1 MSLALLKTA
10 IVEQGVQRLSH
21 SGIPT
26 YGAQKGQPRWRYAV
40 VGEEE
45 GDKILRLSTGD
56 KIMQWKLNSAE
67 DATRIEDLAD
77 KKLED
82 GPVHASGA
90 AQVHKSSP
98 SLIHA
103 TMQDGR
109 IGSTFSLIK
118 QQGDNWK
125 VHHKPGK
132 EPLQNTALQFVQA
145 FKEKTAALSVLKEFP
160 QAKLT
165 GSRGRAIHYG
175 RAEPEG
181 RDHDYMVFEDEPGK
195 REAIS
200 QRLKTLAE
208 QHKMKIIPRPNG
220 LTISGG
226 GKDLSV
232 YPTSKLDQ
240 VYRAWELQEAGVP
253 KEEAWA
259 QVNSSKLEGLKT
271 AALTKEQSALEKLK
285 RHLKGFDYHVV
296 LTTPGGDGASMHRAT
311 GESAAVRR
319 AREAHKEW
327 EKTQGINPDHDW
339 AKKAE
344 LGKVMSECPVCGKI
358 FDTGMLSDNPEKV
371 RDKKCPKCKGESK
384 LERTLDEKT
393 KDMGKVAIIEKI
405 DGEYVLWTKD
415 RSKRLGT
422 HKTRLGAI
430 KQEYAIQKS
439 QESESKLAHLLA
451 HYSRAEHKELRPLS
465 YDELVTDRTSGR
477 WKDKPEMAQQ
487 YVADR
492 RRFESALHKR
502 LAAKN
507 MPIDRGQSFLYST
520 IDGKEGFGQSGQYKH
535 VTPLDEDTINRS
547 FFDVVGAG
555 KGRTTLGLKGLQLAL
570 KRWDAAKASNGLTE
584 SEYMGMKIK
593 PRIEVITPKTIIPE
607 KIEKLASLVT
617 RAGQVARYMARVPQ
631 NEPFVSGVAGTA
643 KNVFRLGYKPYMGKH
658 TGKIHAG
665 LQGGFLAGGGYQ
677 LYGVAKDTHGKLIDN
692 ADQVGQIGYLTANPD
707 MINAS
712 NYMRES
718 TNNPVKIVFPET
730 SESFRKLPKS
740 IQPEIKQTNRDITL
754 ISIRDALYN
763 MGSKAKNNILSTG
776 LNIIS
781 PTRPI
786 QTAITNNIGKAL
798 GTPAGNQ
805 IKEKVN
811 ILLEKFM
818 TNKPAQKTGS
828 LNSFISK
835 LANDSEKRFKKV
847 ITNPDTGREKTVEY
861 GQAGKASDGG
871 DRIRPGTSK
880 GDAYCAR
887 SAKIKGDWASDPNS
901 PNRLSRRKWKCR
913 GSKSVVKSANADA
926 AIPETT
932 ERLETA
938 GGKAS
943 VKVRNWLNTQLK
955 AGNKIERYTAALK
968 NMGKKNL
975 DPEIDND
982 LTQLLFESGVED
994 APLSFEGQAYDDF
1007 WQDFNEAY
1015 TAPLDVAPSR
1025 VKASPS
1031 GAQKLSIF
1039 HKKAKLDSPRCKTPN
1054 LNKLADFTFDDFTS
1068 PLTDPNPIK
1077 ATATAAVVGAGLGAG
1092 MHYFQKLKRI
1102 LAGEEEPE
1110 SEPSL
1115 LGHIGRGAAVG
1126 AGTSLAWRGVN
1137 ELLGGQRQHYYDQP
1151 VKRASLNRSEII
1163 ARIMS
1168 DYSLSDRE
1176 RSLLIAMVE
1185 EASQSGLS
1193 LSPATLSNAGL
1204 GALAGWIASKMGGF
1218 GGTGQ
1223 LVGAGL
1229 GAGIGAMFTNPSS
1242 AEYYRGYT
1250 TY

>member
-40 VGEEE
+40 VGEEG
-45 GDKILRLSTGD
+45 GDRILRLSTGD
-56 KIMQWKLNSAE
+56 KIMQWRLNSAE

-77 KKLED
+77 EKLED
-82 GPVHASGA
+82 GQIHASGA

-109 IGSTFSLIK
+109 IGSTFSLTK

-125 VHHKPGK
+125 VQHKPGK

-145 FKEKTAALSVLKEFP
+145 FKE
-160 QAKLT
+160 
-165 GSRGRAIHYG
+165 
-175 RAEPEG
+175 
-181 RDHDYMVFEDEPGK
+181 
-195 REAIS
+195 
-200 QRLKTLAE
+200 
-208 QHKMKIIPRPNG
+208 
-220 LTISGG
+220 
-226 GKDLSV
+226 
-232 YPTSKLDQ
+232 
-240 VYRAWELQEAGVP
+240 
-253 KEEAWA
+253 
-259 QVNSSKLEGLKT
+259 KT

-311 GESAAVRR
+311 GESTAVRS
-319 AREAHKEW
+319 AREAHKAW
-327 EKTQGINPDHDW
+327 EKTQGIDTEHDW
-339 AKKAE
+339 AKSASVQSSDQHTHSGVLNKRAE

-405 DGEYVLWTKD
+405 DGEYILWTKD

-439 QESESKLAHLLA
+439 QESESKLAHLSKYAQEIITYVPTSALDSVRT
-451 HYSRAEHKELRPLS
+451 HGLLS
-465 YDELVTDRTSGR
+465 GDELAKPENRTLLSLARPFSDGDGAEGWLKRREETKKSQPWNESYHGTSAMFGEPDSDKIHERHPTKRFASSPVRIRLGELLKKHPKTKLHGSELIPFEDRYDTMSE
-477 WKDKPEMAQQ
+477 KDK
-487 YVADR
+487 DR
-492 RRFESALHKR
+492 FVHARHHDLT
-502 LAAKN
+502 
-507 MPIDRGQSFLYST
+507 P
-520 IDGKEGFGQSGQYKH
+520 KEISD
-535 VTPLDEDTINRS
+535 LI
-547 FFDVVGAG
+547 
-555 KGRTTLGLKGLQLAL
+555 
-570 KRWDAAKASNGLTE
+570 AKAQNPKEMWKHYDDPEGKT
-584 SEYMGMKIK
+584 YAGNV
-593 PRIEVITPKTIIPE
+593 PHVHVITPTGRIDPE
-607 KIEKLASLVT
+607 FLDFGDAPATSKLASLVT

-643 KNVFRLGYKPYMGKH
+643 KNIFRLGYKPYMGKH
-658 TGKIHAG
+658 TGKVQAG
-665 LQGGFLAGGGYQ
+665 LTGGVIAVGGHQ
-677 LYGVAKDTHGKLIDN
+677 LYGAAKDIRGKMIDN
-692 ADQVGQIGYLTANPD
+692 ANQIGATGNLVADPNVVTASD
-707 MINAS
+707 
-712 NYMRES
+712 YMRE
-718 TNNPVKIVFPET
+718 TADNPIKIVFPRL
-730 SESFRKLPKS
+730 SESFRKLPEN
-740 IQPEIKQTNRDITL
+740 IQPAVKQTNRDITL
-754 ISIRDALYN
+754 ISIRDFLYN
-763 MGSKAKNNILSTG
+763 MGSKSKNNAMKLG
-776 LNIIS
+776 LNVLS
-781 PTRPI
+781 PIRPL
-786 QTAITNNIGKAL
+786 QIGVVNSAAKVFGAPAGDQIKNKMKAL
-798 GTPAGNQ
+798 
-805 IKEKVN
+805 IEKY
-811 ILLEKFM
+811 M
-818 TNKPAQKTGS
+818 TQKPEQKTGNLNDLTESEYVGMKIKPRIEVITPRAIVPNQVSKLALLKEAS
-828 LNSFISK
+828 LVTAATSK
-835 LANDSEKRFKKV
+835 LANDSGKRFKKV
-847 ITNPDTGREKTVEY
+847 ITNPDTGRERTVEY

-913 GSKSVVKSANADA
+913 GSKSVVKSANAEA
-926 AIPETT
+926 AIPEAT
-932 ERLETA
+932 ERSETA

-982 LTQLLFESGVED
+982 LTQLLYESGVED
-994 APLSFEGQAYDDF
+994 APLSFEGQVYDDF

-1015 TAPLDVAPSR
+1015 IAPLDTEP
-1025 VKASPS
+1025 VKVNASPS

-1039 HKKAKLDSPRCKTPN
+1039 HKKAKLDSPKCKTPN
-1054 LNKLADFTFDDFTS
+1054 LNKLADFTFNDFTS

-1092 MHYFQKLKRI
+1092 LHYYQKLKR
-1102 LAGEEEPE
+1102 LLSGEEEPE
-1110 SEPSL
+1110 NEPSL
-1115 LGHIGRGAAVG
+1115 LGHIGRGAAAG
-1126 AGTSLAWRGVN
+1126 AGTSLLWRGVN
-1137 ELLGGQRQHYYDQP
+1137 ESMGGQK
-1151 VKRASLNRSEII
+1151 KRASLNRSEII

-1168 DYSLSDRE
+1168 DYSLSDHE
-1176 RSLLIAMVE
+1176 RSLLIAMAE

-1193 LSPATLSNAGL
+1193 LSPAALSNAGL

-1218 GGTGQ
+1218 GNAGQ

>member
-40 VGEEE
+40 VGEEG
-45 GDKILRLSTGD
+45 GDRILRLSTGD

-77 KKLED
+77 EKLED
-82 GPVHASGA
+82 GQIHASGA

-109 IGSTFSLIK
+109 IGSTFSLTK

-125 VHHKPGK
+125 VQHKPGK

-145 FKEKTAALSVLKEFP
+145 FKEKTAALQSSSQHAYSGVLN
-160 QAKLT
+160 
-165 GSRGRAIHYG
+165 
-175 RAEPEG
+175 
-181 RDHDYMVFEDEPGK
+181 K
-195 REAIS
+195 R
-200 QRLKTLAE
+200 
-208 QHKMKIIPRPNG
+208 
-220 LTISGG
+220 
-226 GKDLSV
+226 
-232 YPTSKLDQ
+232 
-240 VYRAWELQEAGVP
+240 
-253 KEEAWA
+253 
-259 QVNSSKLEGLKT
+259 
-271 AALTKEQSALEKLK
+271 
-285 RHLKGFDYHVV
+285 
-296 LTTPGGDGASMHRAT
+296 
-311 GESAAVRR
+311 
-319 AREAHKEW
+319 
-327 EKTQGINPDHDW
+327 
-339 AKKAE
+339 AE

-393 KDMGKVAIIEKI
+393 KDMGKVAIIEKL
-405 DGEYVLWTKD
+405 DDEYILWTKD

-451 HYSRAEHKELRPLS
+451 HYSRAKHKELRPLS
-465 YDELVTDRTSGR
+465 YDELVIDRTSGR
-477 WKDKPEMAQQ
+477 WEDKPEMAQQ

-492 RRFESALHKR
+492 RRFESALHRR

-507 MPIDRGQSFLYST
+507 MPTDKGQSFLYST
-520 IDGKEGFGQSGQYKH
+520 IDGKEDFGEPGQYKH
-535 VTPLDEDTINRS
+535 ISSLDEDTINRS

-570 KRWDAAKASNGLTE
+570 KKWDAAKASNGLTE

-593 PRIEVITPKTIIPE
+593 PRIEVITPRAIVPNQVS
-607 KIEKLASLVT
+607 KLALLKEASLVT
-617 RAGQVARYMARVPQ
+617 AA
-631 NEPFVSGVAGTA
+631 T
-643 KNVFRLGYKPYMGKH
+643 
-658 TGKIHAG
+658 
-665 LQGGFLAGGGYQ
+665 
-677 LYGVAKDTHGKLIDN
+677 
-692 ADQVGQIGYLTANPD
+692 
-707 MINAS
+707 
-712 NYMRES
+712 
-718 TNNPVKIVFPET
+718 
-730 SESFRKLPKS
+730 
-740 IQPEIKQTNRDITL
+740 
-754 ISIRDALYN
+754 
-763 MGSKAKNNILSTG
+763 
-776 LNIIS
+776 
-781 PTRPI
+781 
-786 QTAITNNIGKAL
+786 
-798 GTPAGNQ
+798 
-805 IKEKVN
+805 
-811 ILLEKFM
+811 
-818 TNKPAQKTGS
+818 
-828 LNSFISK
+828 SK

-847 ITNPDTGREKTVEY
+847 ITNPDTGRERTVEY

-913 GSKSVVKSANADA
+913 GSKSVVKSANAEA
-926 AIPETT
+926 AIPEAT
-932 ERLETA
+932 ERSETA

-982 LTQLLFESGVED
+982 LTQLLYESGVED
-994 APLSFEGQAYDDF
+994 APLSFEGQVYDDF

-1015 TAPLDVAPSR
+1015 IAPLDTEP
-1025 VKASPS
+1025 VKVNASPS

-1039 HKKAKLDSPRCKTPN
+1039 HKKAKLDSPKCKTPN
-1054 LNKLADFTFDDFTS
+1054 LNKLADFTFNDFTS

-1092 MHYFQKLKRI
+1092 LHYYQKLKR
-1102 LAGEEEPE
+1102 LLSGEEEPE
-1110 SEPSL
+1110 NEPSL
-1115 LGHIGRGAAVG
+1115 LGHIGRGAAAG
-1126 AGTSLAWRGVN
+1126 AGTSLLWRGVN
-1137 ELLGGQRQHYYDQP
+1137 EHMGGQRTRGKDEP
-1151 VKRASLNRSEII
+1151 IKRASLNRSEII

-1168 DYSLSDRE
+1168 DYSLSDHE
-1176 RSLLIAMVE
+1176 RSLLIAMAE

-1193 LSPATLSNAGL
+1193 LSPAALSNAGL

-1218 GGTGQ
+1218 GNAGQ

>member
-40 VGEEE
+40 VGEEG
-45 GDKILRLSTGD
+45 GDRILRLSTGD

-77 KKLED
+77 EKLED
-82 GPVHASGA
+82 GQIHASGA

-109 IGSTFSLIK
+109 IGSTFSLTK

-125 VHHKPGK
+125 VQHKPGK

-145 FKEKTAALSVLKEFP
+145 FKEKTAALQSSSQHAYSGVLN
-160 QAKLT
+160 
-165 GSRGRAIHYG
+165 
-175 RAEPEG
+175 
-181 RDHDYMVFEDEPGK
+181 K
-195 REAIS
+195 R
-200 QRLKTLAE
+200 
-208 QHKMKIIPRPNG
+208 
-220 LTISGG
+220 
-226 GKDLSV
+226 
-232 YPTSKLDQ
+232 
-240 VYRAWELQEAGVP
+240 
-253 KEEAWA
+253 
-259 QVNSSKLEGLKT
+259 
-271 AALTKEQSALEKLK
+271 
-285 RHLKGFDYHVV
+285 
-296 LTTPGGDGASMHRAT
+296 
-311 GESAAVRR
+311 
-319 AREAHKEW
+319 
-327 EKTQGINPDHDW
+327 
-339 AKKAE
+339 AE

-393 KDMGKVAIIEKI
+393 KDMGKVAIIEKL
-405 DGEYVLWTKD
+405 DDEYILWTKD

-451 HYSRAEHKELRPLS
+451 HYSRAKHKELRPLS
-465 YDELVTDRTSGR
+465 YDELVIDRTSGR
-477 WKDKPEMAQQ
+477 WEDKPEMAQQ

-492 RRFESALHKR
+492 RRFESALHRR

-507 MPIDRGQSFLYST
+507 MPTDKGQSFLYST
-520 IDGKEGFGQSGQYKH
+520 IDGKEDFGESGQYKH
-535 VTPLDEDTINRS
+535 ISSLDEDTINRS

-570 KRWDAAKASNGLTE
+570 KKWDAAKASNGLTE

-593 PRIEVITPKTIIPE
+593 PRIEVITPRAIVPNQVSKLALLKEASLVTAATS
-607 KIEKLASLVT
+607 KLASLVT

-643 KNVFRLGYKPYMGKH
+643 KNIFRLGYKPYMGKH
-658 TGKIHAG
+658 TGKVQAG
-665 LQGGFLAGGGYQ
+665 LTGGVITVGGHQ
-677 LYGVAKDTHGKLIDN
+677 LYGAAKDIRGKMIDN
-692 ADQVGQIGYLTANPD
+692 ANQIGATGNLVADPNMVTASD
-707 MINAS
+707 
-712 NYMRES
+712 YMRE
-718 TNNPVKIVFPET
+718 TADNPIKIVFPQL
-730 SESFRKLPKS
+730 SESFRKLPEN
-740 IQPEIKQTNRDITL
+740 IQPEVKQTNRDITL
-754 ISIRDALYN
+754 IGIRDFLYN
-763 MGSKAKNNILSTG
+763 MGSKSKNNAMSLG
-776 LNIIS
+776 LNVLS
-781 PTRPI
+781 PTRPL
-786 QTAITNNIGKAL
+786 QIGVVNSVAKVFGAPAGDQIKNKMKAL
-798 GTPAGNQ
+798 
-805 IKEKVN
+805 IEKY
-811 ILLEKFM
+811 M
-818 TNKPAQKTGS
+818 TQKPDQKTGNLNGLTESKYVGMKIKPRIEVITPRAIVPNQVSKLALLKEAS
-828 LNSFISK
+828 LVTAATSK

-847 ITNPDTGREKTVEY
+847 ITNPDTGRERTVEY

-913 GSKSVVKSANADA
+913 GSKSVVKSANAEA
-926 AIPETT
+926 AIPEAT
-932 ERLETA
+932 ERSETA

-982 LTQLLFESGVED
+982 LTQLLYESGVED
-994 APLSFEGQAYDDF
+994 APLSFEGQVYDDF

-1015 TAPLDVAPSR
+1015 IAPLDTEP
-1025 VKASPS
+1025 VKVNASPS

-1039 HKKAKLDSPRCKTPN
+1039 HKKAKLDSPKCKTPN
-1054 LNKLADFTFDDFTS
+1054 LNKLADFTFNDFTS

-1092 MHYFQKLKRI
+1092 LHYYQKLKR
-1102 LAGEEEPE
+1102 LLSGEEEPE
-1110 SEPSL
+1110 NEPSL
-1115 LGHIGRGAAVG
+1115 LGHIGRGAAAG
-1126 AGTSLAWRGVN
+1126 AGTSLLWRGVN
-1137 ELLGGQRQHYYDQP
+1137 ESMGGQRTRGKDEP
-1151 VKRASLNRSEII
+1151 IKRASLNRSEII

-1176 RSLLIAMVE
+1176 RSLLIAMAE

-1193 LSPATLSNAGL
+1193 LSPAALSNAGL

-1218 GGTGQ
+1218 GNAGQ

>member
-109 IGSTFSLIK
+109 VGSTFSLTK

-125 VHHKPGK
+125 IQHKPGK
-132 EPLQNTALQFVQA
+132 EPLQNTALQFVRA
-145 FKEKTAALSVLKEFP
+145 FKEKTAAL
-160 QAKLT
+160 Q
-165 GSRGRAIHYG
+165 GS
-175 RAEPEG
+175 
-181 RDHDYMVFEDEPGK
+181 
-195 REAIS
+195 S
-200 QRLKTLAE
+200 QRAY
-208 QHKMKIIPRPNG
+208 
-220 LTISGG
+220 SGV
-226 GKDLSV
+226 LSKV
-232 YPTSKLDQ
+232 
-240 VYRAWELQEAGVP
+240 
-253 KEEAWA
+253 
-259 QVNSSKLEGLKT
+259 
-271 AALTKEQSALEKLK
+271 
-285 RHLKGFDYHVV
+285 
-296 LTTPGGDGASMHRAT
+296 
-311 GESAAVRR
+311 
-319 AREAHKEW
+319 
-327 EKTQGINPDHDW
+327 
-339 AKKAE
+339 AE
-344 LGKVMSECPVCGKI
+344 LSKVMSECPVCGKI

-570 KRWDAAKASNGLTE
+570 KRWDAAKASNSLTE

-607 KIEKLASLVT
+607 KI
-617 RAGQVARYMARVPQ
+617 
-631 NEPFVSGVAGTA
+631 
-643 KNVFRLGYKPYMGKH
+643 
-658 TGKIHAG
+658 
-665 LQGGFLAGGGYQ
+665 
-677 LYGVAKDTHGKLIDN
+677 
-692 ADQVGQIGYLTANPD
+692 
-707 MINAS
+707 
-712 NYMRES
+712 
-718 TNNPVKIVFPET
+718 
-730 SESFRKLPKS
+730 
-740 IQPEIKQTNRDITL
+740 
-754 ISIRDALYN
+754 
-763 MGSKAKNNILSTG
+763 
-776 LNIIS
+776 
-781 PTRPI
+781 
-786 QTAITNNIGKAL
+786 
-798 GTPAGNQ
+798 
-805 IKEKVN
+805 
-811 ILLEKFM
+811 EKFM

-847 ITNPDTGREKTVEY
+847 ITNPDTGRKKTVEY

-1015 TAPLDVAPSR
+1015 TAPLDVASSR

-1102 LAGEEEPE
+1102 LAGEEEPDN
-1110 SEPSL
+1110 EPSL
-1115 LGHIGRGAAVG
+1115 LSHIGRGAAAG

-1137 ELLGGQRQHYYDQP
+1137 ELLGGQRQRYYDQP

>member
-40 VGEEE
+40 VGEEG
-45 GDKILRLSTGD
+45 GDRILRLSTGD

-77 KKLED
+77 EKLED
-82 GPVHASGA
+82 GQIHASGA

-109 IGSTFSLIK
+109 IGSTFSLTK

-125 VHHKPGK
+125 VQHKPGK

-145 FKEKTAALSVLKEFP
+145 FKE
-160 QAKLT
+160 
-165 GSRGRAIHYG
+165 
-175 RAEPEG
+175 
-181 RDHDYMVFEDEPGK
+181 
-195 REAIS
+195 
-200 QRLKTLAE
+200 
-208 QHKMKIIPRPNG
+208 
-220 LTISGG
+220 
-226 GKDLSV
+226 
-232 YPTSKLDQ
+232 
-240 VYRAWELQEAGVP
+240 
-253 KEEAWA
+253 
-259 QVNSSKLEGLKT
+259 KT

-311 GESAAVRR
+311 GESTAVRS
-319 AREAHKEW
+319 AREAHKAW
-327 EKTQGINPDHDW
+327 EKTQGIDTEHDW
-339 AKKAE
+339 AKSAGVDRSTLPFRESAEAILMDNGSLISQLKANPNTGNQYVKFPGGGVDTGEDPVKAVRREIMEEAGAIPQGRLRHHGAADIVWGPDFVHDDKTRQRYNEFQGSRRHVYSGILKRRVSPTSTEGDAWSGDVRLPVEDALKVIEPQAKVEEQKALQLRAIRYLLNKRAE
-344 LGKVMSECPVCGKI
+344 LGKVMSECPVCDKI

-405 DGEYVLWTKD
+405 DGEYILWTKD

-451 HYSRAEHKELRPLS
+451 HYSRAKHKELRPLS
-465 YDELVTDRTSGR
+465 YDELVIDRTSGR

-492 RRFESALHKR
+492 RRFESALHRR

-507 MPIDRGQSFLYST
+507 MPTDKGQSFLYST
-520 IDGKEGFGQSGQYKH
+520 IDGKEDFGEPGQYKH
-535 VTPLDEDTINRS
+535 ISSLDEDTINRS

-570 KRWDAAKASNGLTE
+570 KKWDAAKASNGLTE

-593 PRIEVITPKTIIPE
+593 PRIEVITPRAIVPNQVS
-607 KIEKLASLVT
+607 KLALLKEASLVT
-617 RAGQVARYMARVPQ
+617 AA
-631 NEPFVSGVAGTA
+631 T
-643 KNVFRLGYKPYMGKH
+643 
-658 TGKIHAG
+658 
-665 LQGGFLAGGGYQ
+665 
-677 LYGVAKDTHGKLIDN
+677 
-692 ADQVGQIGYLTANPD
+692 
-707 MINAS
+707 
-712 NYMRES
+712 
-718 TNNPVKIVFPET
+718 
-730 SESFRKLPKS
+730 
-740 IQPEIKQTNRDITL
+740 
-754 ISIRDALYN
+754 
-763 MGSKAKNNILSTG
+763 
-776 LNIIS
+776 
-781 PTRPI
+781 
-786 QTAITNNIGKAL
+786 
-798 GTPAGNQ
+798 
-805 IKEKVN
+805 
-811 ILLEKFM
+811 
-818 TNKPAQKTGS
+818 
-828 LNSFISK
+828 SK

-847 ITNPDTGREKTVEY
+847 ITNPDTGRERTVEY

-913 GSKSVVKSANADA
+913 GSKSVVKSANAEA
-926 AIPETT
+926 AIPEAT
-932 ERLETA
+932 ERSETA

-982 LTQLLFESGVED
+982 LTQLLYESGVED
-994 APLSFEGQAYDDF
+994 APLSFEGQVYDDF

-1015 TAPLDVAPSR
+1015 VAPLDTEP
-1025 VKASPS
+1025 VKVNASPS

-1039 HKKAKLDSPRCKTPN
+1039 HKKAKLDSPKCKTPN
-1054 LNKLADFTFDDFTS
+1054 LNKLADFTFNDFTS

-1092 MHYFQKLKRI
+1092 LHYYQKLKR
-1102 LAGEEEPE
+1102 LLSGEEEPE
-1110 SEPSL
+1110 NEPSL
-1115 LGHIGRGAAVG
+1115 LGHIGRGAAAG
-1126 AGTSLAWRGVN
+1126 AGTSLLWRGVN
-1137 ELLGGQRQHYYDQP
+1137 ESMGGQRTRGKDEP
-1151 VKRASLNRSEII
+1151 IKRASLNRSEII

-1168 DYSLSDRE
+1168 DYSLSDHE
-1176 RSLLIAMVE
+1176 RSLLIAMAE

-1193 LSPATLSNAGL
+1193 LSPAALSNAGL

-1218 GGTGQ
+1218 GNAGQ